1 MSIFACAFVDFERSL
16 AVKQIGIGGR
26 RTFTDEIETMS
37 ENKENMTLFCVSRGV
52 RLLSGF
58 DVNGMIC
65 NRPPAF

>member
-16 AVKQIGIGGR
+16 AGKKLCVSGR
-26 RTFTDEIETMS
+26 RTFADKIETMS

-52 RLLSGF
+52 RLLSGL